1 MHLRG
6 RTKVTTDWPFAG
18 QEIQQTLF
26 FICLDGKIRKK
37 KTLFSEHFFFLNSLY
52 VAKYMGNASGGQTL
66 EDNNQVDLR
75 DIQMYAH
82 LQT

>member
-6 RTKVTTDWPFAG
+6 RMKVTADWPFAG

-26 FICLDGKIRKK
+26 FVCLGGKK
-37 KTLFSEHFFFLNSLY
+37 KKLYSLNRYFFLNSLY

-66 EDNNQVDLR
+66 EDNNQLDLR
-75 DIQMYAH
+75 DIQTYAH